1 MHALNDLQGVF
12 VVIMIFN
19 NRITTRDLAVRRQCP
34 ICVAPMTILGV
45 SEIYQNKTEGGTTL
59 SVRLFTHYFSV
70 DIATCLN
77 S

>member
-1 MHALNDLQGVF
+1 
-12 VVIMIFN
+12 MIFD
-19 NRITTRDLAVRRQCP
+19 NRITTREGPVKRQWP
-34 ICVAPMTILGV
+34 ICVAPMAILGV

-59 SVRLFTHYFSV
+59 SVRLFTHYLFSYSISV